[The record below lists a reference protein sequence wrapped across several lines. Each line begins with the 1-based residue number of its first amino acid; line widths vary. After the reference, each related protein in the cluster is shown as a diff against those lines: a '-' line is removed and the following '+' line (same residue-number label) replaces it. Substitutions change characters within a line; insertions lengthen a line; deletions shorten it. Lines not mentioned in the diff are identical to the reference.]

1 MLDLL
6 LGVKVR
12 PPTHFFFRTCSQR
25 RCRNA
30 RQLPTK
36 GASSMRSQRQRLRW
50 ATMLFL
56 LTSMLNDTH
65 AHLADCCFV
74 VRCKHPAVI
83 ACALHAPADSCC
95 KLSHLFI
102 YDNLW
107 TQHMI
112 TLDIYK
118 NNYTV
123 DLKKINRLFCMKMS
137 EKTVLLGARDIACTD
152 ATAVD
157 HFSSL
162 SPLQLHASCILLLIK
177 I

>member
-12 PPTHFFFRTCSQR
+12 LPTHIFLRTCSQR
-25 RCRNA
+25 RCRNS

-36 GASSMRSQRQRLRW
+36 GASSMRSQRHRLRW

-65 AHLADCCFV
+65 ARLVDCCFV

-95 KLSHLFI
+95 KLSH
-102 YDNLW
+102 DNLC

-112 TLDIYK
+112 TVDIYK
-118 NNYTV
+118 NKYNYTV

-137 EKTVLLGARDIACTD
+137 EKTGLFGARDMACTD

-157 HFSSL
+157 HFYSF
-162 SPLQLHASCILLLIK
+162 SP
-177 I
+177 